1 MLRMRHPLRILL
13 IGILFPSLG
22 SAGPVSDRP
31 IVRVGIDQ
39 GDMRGNDHRALQAAI
54 DYVANLGGGTVEI
67 AAGRY
72 ILRHSLQLR
81 NNVHIVGVP
90 ERTVLVLVPGRKSA
104 LAKDVA
110 KGATE
115 ITLVDATGFELG
127 DAIALEDRA
136 GHGFEVTTATLV
148 ARLGPGSFRIGQPA
162 ESAYLIA
169 RNAEVKH
176 AFSGVAGVNVKNASV
191 QQLIIEGN
199 LGIPGSE
206 YLGGCRG
213 GGIYLFG
220 CENVLVSR
228 CVVRKFHGDAIS
240 FQKKC
245 TKVTIEHCLC
255 ENNFNVGLH
264 PGSGSH
270 DCIVRKNKLTRNGYV
285 GLFVCV
291 GVRKMLFENN
301 DITDNAGCGISIGF
315 EDTDNI
321 FRLNRVTNNAET
333 GVLFRRDSPRPEHG
347 AHRNVFEKNVI
358 KDNLGSRPGKSNS
371 RETSAAKACV
381 VIEGAHHDL
390 TFRDNDLGFSRPHTG
405 SAFLVDADVKNLQ
418 LLRNRLHHLD
428 TPDEGISRTV
438 GPDRSARNP
447 SASLRQTNP

>member
-1 MLRMRHPLRILL
+1 MQCMRQQLNVLLVGILL
-13 IGILFPSLG
+13 PSLG
-22 SAGPVSDRP
+22 SAAPPMSVRP
-31 IVRVGIDQ
+31 IIRVGIDE
-39 GDMRGNDHRALQAAI
+39 GDVRGNDHRAIQAAI

-72 ILRHSLQLR
+72 TLRHGLQLR
-81 NNVHIVGVP
+81 SNVHVVGLAG
-90 ERTVLVLVPGRKSA
+90 RTVLVLGAGRKSA

-115 ITLVDATGFELG
+115 ITLADAAGFELG

-148 ARLGPGSFRIGQPA
+148 ARLGPESFRIGQPA
-162 ESAYLIA
+162 ESAYLMA

-176 AFSGVAGVNVKNASV
+176 AFSGVVGVNVRNASV
-191 QQLIIEGN
+191 QRLVIEGN
-199 LGIPGSE
+199 HGVPGSE

-213 GGIYLFG
+213 GGIYLCG

-245 TKVTIEHCLC
+245 TKVTIERCLC

-270 DCIVRKNKLTRNGYV
+270 GCIVRKNKLTRNGYV

-291 GVRKMLFENN
+291 GVRKTLFEDN

-315 EDTDNI
+315 GDTDNT

-333 GVLFRRDSPRPEHG
+333 GVLFRRDSPRAEHG
-347 AHRNVFEKNVI
+347 AHRNLFESNVI
-358 KDNLGSRPGKSNS
+358 KDNLGPRPDKSNS
-371 RETSAAKACV
+371 RRKSAGKACV

-405 SAFLVDADVKNLQ
+405 SAFLVDADVKNLR
-418 LLRNRLHHLD
+418 LRRNRLNHLD
-428 TPDEGISRTV
+428 HLTKQHREP
-438 GPDRSARNP
+438 
-447 SASLRQTNP
+447 